1 MKKYGITLFLTLIL
15 LLGLVMP
22 AVSAQVPEAALAAA
36 QEQVPE
42 LLDAAVVAKG
52 IDVSHHQGAINWDA
66 VAGQIDFA
74 VIRCGFGGNLTAQD
88 DRQWSANVAACER
101 LGIPYGVYLYSYA
114 ETDDE
119 ASDEAQHVLRLLQGH
134 TPQLPVYLDLE
145 DSVISSNCSAA
156 DILRHTTI
164 FCNTIQAAGYRAGVY
179 ANRNWWTTLLTDAAY
194 DQWERWIAVW
204 ADQTNYNKPYQM
216 WQYSSKGQI
225 SGLSGNVDLDYWS
238 GAPLTGTHRHTY
250 QVTAQTAATCT
261 QPGQTTY
268 TCTCGATKTE
278 TTAALGHNYGAWT
291 TYTAPTCTVAGM
303 ERSVCTRCAA
313 YQERTV
319 AATGVHKW
327 DAGVLVQEA
336 TCTEDGCRRYTCTQC
351 GTTKD
356 ETLPAAGNS
365 YEKGK
370 CTVCGQRDPE
380 LLLGDL
386 TGDGKCTSADAVL
399 LVRYLSDLEELTEEQ
414 LLAADMNGDGRITS
428 ADAVALVRLLAGLV

>member
-1 MKKYGITLFLTLIL
+1 M
-15 LLGLVMP
+15 
-22 AVSAQVPEAALAAA
+22 
-36 QEQVPE
+36 
-42 LLDAAVVAKG
+42 
-52 IDVSHHQGAINWDA
+52 
-66 VAGQIDFA
+66 
-74 VIRCGFGGNLTAQD
+74 
-88 DRQWSANVAACER
+88 
-101 LGIPYGVYLYSYA
+101 
-114 ETDDE
+114 
-119 ASDEAQHVLRLLQGH
+119 
-134 TPQLPVYLDLE
+134 
-145 DSVISSNCSAA
+145 
-156 DILRHTTI
+156 
-164 FCNTIQAAGYRAGVY
+164 
-179 ANRNWWTTLLTDAAY
+179 
-194 DQWERWIAVW
+194 
-204 ADQTNYNKPYQM
+204 
-216 WQYSSKGQI
+216 
-225 SGLSGNVDLDYWS
+225 DLDYWY

-268 TCTCGATKTE
+268 TCACGATKTE

-356 ETLPAAGNS
+356 ETLPAAGHS

-386 TGDGKCTSADAVL
+386 IEMQFTGTAYNPHLGSA
-399 LVRYLSDLEELTEEQ
+399 
-414 LLAADMNGDGRITS
+414 I
-428 ADAVALVRLLAGLV
+428 ALVMMIIVGGCRPARSLPLRS